1 MRIFIAG
8 VVCLLASSL
17 SASNLFDTVQSL
29 RQQAWES
36 EYIPESTVPVIPL
49 TDYDEFEV
57 VELYRAETIEELEA
71 SLTDGYPYTW
81 LEETLRDETIPWED
95 RYWLDRRIRAAISQ
109 NLHTFY
115 DAENNPVHVDADGV
129 FPGEFYWREHMIV
142 DPAGW
147 NVPEG
152 LERPTAAA
160 WWDIG
165 YIFNPFGRKVG
176 DLALPVPM
184 MAMSRDGEISVIST
198 GGNSPEYPNE
208 QPYACFM
215 YSDGTYLE
223 VSLDIIGMYSAI
235 VSQDGS
241 IAAFG
246 CVRRGQSSVSEEE
259 NQAGPVYVFDRDAN
273 LMSTIFPPVQLEWC
287 WRPAISADGM
297 YLCHTARGANTCL
310 INCIN
315 GNSEIL
321 AKPTGIHEQITNE
334 YGFSPDGRIL
344 NLGGS
349 TTARTM
355 EIYSGD
361 VQLYNE
367 TGSRDNEEQPSTVV
381 RTSNDGTTTSLTT
394 RRGNRP
400 DFYWE
405 LVVYL
410 EDQVIYSDRI
420 IEEYRYFPIQTDVS
434 PNGNYLIVN
443 PQDACHGYP
452 SAFGYE
458 EVYNLPLI
466 AMCIE
471 GR

>member
-1 MRIFIAG
+1 VIE
-8 VVCLLASSL
+8 
-17 SASNLFDTVQSL
+17 LF
-29 RQQAWES
+29 
-36 EYIPESTVPVIPL
+36 
-49 TDYDEFEV
+49 
-57 VELYRAETIEELEA
+57 RAETIEELEA
-71 SLTDGYPYTW
+71 SLMDGYPFAW
-81 LEETLRDETIPWED
+81 LEETLKDESIPWED
-95 RYWLDRRIRAAISQ
+95 RYWLDRRVRAAISQ
-109 NLHTFY
+109 NLHVFY
-115 DAENNPVHVDADGV
+115 DTENNPVHISADCI
-129 FPGEFYWREHMIV
+129 FPGEYYWREHMIV

-152 LERPTAAA
+152 AERPVAAA

-165 YIFNPFGRKVG
+165 YIFNTFGRKVG

-184 MAMSRDGEISVIST
+184 IVMSRDGEISVIST

-215 YSDGTYLE
+215 YSDGTFFE
-223 VSLDIIGMYSAI
+223 VPLDVIGMYSAI

-241 IAAFG
+241 IVAFS
-246 CVRRGQSSVSEEE
+246 CVHQSESSTSDQG
-259 NQAGPVYVFDRDAN
+259 NPTGPVYIFDRDAN
-273 LMSTIFPPVQLEWC
+273 HLRTIFPEVQLEWC
-287 WRPAISADGM
+287 WRPAISSEGE

-310 INCIN
+310 IDCIN
-315 GNSEIL
+315 GKSEVL
-321 AKPTGIHEQITNE
+321 VKPIGIREQITN
-334 YGFSPDGRIL
+334 YYSFSPDRSIL
-344 NLGGS
+344 NLGGA
-349 TTARTM
+349 TTGRTM
-355 EIYSGD
+355 DISSRN
-361 VQLYNE
+361 VMLYNE
-367 TGSRDNEEQPSTVV
+367 TGRRDSEEQPSTVLCS
-381 RTSNDGTTTSLTT
+381 SNDHICTSLTT
-394 RRGNRP
+394 MRGNRP

-410 EDQVIYSDRI
+410 EDQVIYSNRVTAEI
-420 IEEYRYFPIQTDVS
+420 QFFPIQTDVS